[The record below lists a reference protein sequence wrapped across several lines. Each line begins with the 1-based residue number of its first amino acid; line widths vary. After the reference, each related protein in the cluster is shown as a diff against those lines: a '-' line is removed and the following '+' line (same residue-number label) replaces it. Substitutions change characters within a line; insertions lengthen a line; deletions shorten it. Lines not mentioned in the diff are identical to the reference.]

1 MHMPHLR
8 ELDDL
13 YALVGLADVSPEVL
27 ELVGEHYGV
36 EPRHRHRSLSDLLAG
51 PIDAVLILT
60 PGSHGRTCAH
70 TARSWP
76 SSAPRSGSGSPSRR
90 RSCATCRP
98 SCSTSAPTTARPP
111 RRGRS

>member
-60 PGSHGRTCAH
+60 PGSHGRACS
-70 TARSWP
+70 AR
-76 SSAPRSGSGSPSRR
+76 GSK
-90 RSCATCRP
+90 
-98 SCSTSAPTTARPP
+98 
-111 RRGRS
+111 